1 MCTYNVY
8 NVYIYTCMHVYMPYM
23 FVYTCTRAV
32 TIYTLYIDEGGVCIG
47 HVAQV
52 HLYIVTNIYDI
63 YTQTYMTYIHTYMKT
78 RAVTMYKC
86 TCSVTMYKRPQVPL
100 YCDYV

>member
-47 HVAQV
+47 HIACLAYRVPTVYLKCRAYAAWTVCMQCTEWTSQGAQCIERR
-52 HLYIVTNIYDI
+52 HCI
-63 YTQTYMTYIHTYMKT
+63 QCM
-78 RAVTMYKC
+78 R
-86 TCSVTMYKRPQVPL
+86 
-100 YCDYV
+100 